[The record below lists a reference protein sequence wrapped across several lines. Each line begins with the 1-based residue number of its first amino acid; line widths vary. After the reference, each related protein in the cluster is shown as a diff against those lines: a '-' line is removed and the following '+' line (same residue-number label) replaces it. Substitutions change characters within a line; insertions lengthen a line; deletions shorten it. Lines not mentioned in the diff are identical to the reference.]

1 MPPLSPTVGPVPQLL
16 RHGRRFLL
24 LIVITVLLVT
34 GVAALWSGEREQPA
48 PPAPREAL
56 IDVQDG
62 PDGLERIQIDATL
75 YAPAT
80 TPAPAVVIAHG
91 MGGDKTDADGQ
102 ARDLAR
108 RGFAVLTYSA
118 RGFGGST
125 GRIALNSPDYEVS
138 DARQLVDWLARQPEV
153 QRDRDGDP
161 RVGVTGSSYGGA
173 LSLLLA
179 GSDARVDAIAPVMT
193 YNDLGQALLPNAA
206 GTAPPSADTPAHG
219 AFGPD
224 GVFRRAWAGLLFAT
238 GGPTAGGAG
247 APVRTGERTATPPPA
262 TCGNFTAEV
271 CAAYSELAR
280 TGRASEKTRKLLA
293 SVSPS
298 SNNGNIR
305 IPTLLVQGT
314 QDTLFGLDQADAN
327 ARQIAAAGGDVSM
340 LWFAGG
346 HDGSAPQ
353 ARVQARIADWFSSH
367 LRGAGAPG
375 NRFEYDI
382 AGAARRDGDVPVRT
396 MASPDY
402 PGVRSDRTPRFSL
415 DLTGP
420 ATEVVNPPGG
430 SPAALSSLPGSP
442 GRRDR
447 SEPRDLPGQVANF
460 RTEPVSSRLLISGVP
475 QTRLSV
481 AAVPGQPTTGDAVLF
496 AKLYDVDREGRK
508 ELVGDGVAPMHVTGL
523 RPGGRPVEVNV
534 ALPGVVHSL
543 ETGHRLELAVT
554 TTDQAYA
561 VPVESAVHRVD
572 VTGDRALSV
581 PSVKATGITG
591 GTFPTAPVAGIAGIL
606 ALLGL
611 TWLLSRLRRRY
622 ARPEEPE
629 ANGSPL
635 EITDLTKTYPHK
647 VTAVD
652 GVSMRVERGQIV
664 GLLGPNG
671 AGKTTTLRLLLG
683 LLHPTAGQIR
693 VFGHQVEPGAPVL
706 SRIGSLVES
715 PGFPPHLTGLDSL
728 KHYWAATGRP
738 MLQARFDEVVH
749 IAGLGEHAHRR
760 TATFSQG
767 TQQRLAIAQAML
779 GLPDLL
785 VLDEPTNRLDPPQI
799 HQMRE
804 ILRRYAATGRCVLL
818 SSHLLSE
825 VEQTCTHVIVMHRG
839 KVITT
844 GSVEEIVSVDG
855 QATFRV
861 DDPEQAATALR
872 SLEGLG
878 AVQVD
883 GDLVHA
889 DLAGHSRSI
898 AVNALVASGVAVSQV
913 GPRRRLEDAFLNL
926 VGEEQR

>member
-1 MPPLSPTVGPVPQLL
+1 MPQLL
-16 RHGRRFLL
+16 RHGRRLLL
-24 LIVITVLLVT
+24 LIVIAVLLVG

-48 PPAPREAL
+48 PPQPREAL

-75 YAPAT
+75 YAPAA
-80 TPAPAVVIAHG
+80 TPAPAIVIAHG
-91 MGGDKTDADGQ
+91 MGGDKTDADAQ
-102 ARDLAR
+102 ARDLSR

-118 RGFGGST
+118 RGFGDST
-125 GRIALNSPDYEVS
+125 GRIALNSPDYEIA
-138 DARQLVDWLARQPEV
+138 DAHQIVDWLARQPEV
-153 QRDRDGDP
+153 QRDGEGDP
-161 RVGVTGSSYGGA
+161 RVGVTGTSYGGA

-179 GSDARVDAIAPVMT
+179 GSDQRIDAIAPVMT
-193 YNDLGQALLPNAA
+193 YNDLGQALLPNTA
-206 GTAPPSADTPAHG
+206 GSAPPPADTPAHG
-219 AFGPD
+219 SFGPQ

-238 GGPTAGGAG
+238 GGSAAGGAG
-247 APVRTGERTATPPPA
+247 APAPSADRSASPPPA

-280 TGRASEKTRKLLA
+280 TGRASASTRDLLA
-293 SVSPS
+293 SVSPRS
-298 SNNGNIR
+298 KTANIR
-305 IPTLLVQGT
+305 VPTLLVQGT
-314 QDTLFGLDQADAN
+314 QDTLVGLDQADAN

-346 HDGSAPQ
+346 HDGAGPS
-353 ARVQARIADWFSSH
+353 ARVDSRVADWFTFH
-367 LRGAGAPG
+367 LRGLGDPG

-382 AGAARRDGDVPVRT
+382 AGTARYDGEIPVRT

-402 PGVRSDRTPRFSL
+402 PGVRADRTPRFSL

-420 ATEVVNPPGG
+420 AATVVNPPGG
-430 SPAALSSLPGSP
+430 SPAAVSSLPGS
-442 GRRDR
+442 GDERDR
-447 SEPRDLPGQVANF
+447 PEPRDLPGQVAVF
-460 RTEPVSSRLLISGVP
+460 RTEPVTARLLVSGVP

-481 AAVPGQPTTGDAVLF
+481 AAVPGQPTTGNAVLF
-496 AKLYDVDREGRK
+496 TKLYDVDREGRRT
-508 ELVGDGVAPMHVTGL
+508 LVGDSAAPMHVTGL
-523 RPGGRPVEVNV
+523 RPDGTPVEVN
-534 ALPGVVHSL
+534 ASLPGVVHSV
-543 ETGHRLELAVT
+543 ETGHHLELAVS

-572 VTGDRALSV
+572 MAGDRALSV
-581 PSVKATGITG
+581 PSVKGTGITG
-591 GTFPTAPVAGIAGIL
+591 GTFPVAPVAGIAGVL

-611 TWLLSRLRRRY
+611 TWLLARLRRRY
-622 ARPEEPE
+622 AQPSE
-629 ANGSPL
+629 ADTSGPPL
-635 EITDLTKTYPHK
+635 EITDLTKTFPHK

-652 GVSMRVERGQIV
+652 GVSLRVDRGQIV

-683 LLHPTAGQIR
+683 LLHPSAGRIQ

-804 ILRRYAATGRCVLL
+804 ILRRYAATGRSVLL

-844 GSVEEIVSVDG
+844 GSVEEVVSLDG

-878 AVQVD
+878 EVQVD
-883 GDLVHA
+883 GELVHA
-889 DLAGHSRSI
+889 DLAGHSRAI